1 MTDRGRPCT
10 ICRHPRRSEIDLALV
25 GDKSGFQAIADRF
38 GVSYHALQR
47 HKNGNHV
54 HRALDTEQ
62 TLEVLQNL
70 STELTA
76 AIVEARQSQDQRIK
90 RGAIR
95 HAQEVAAE
103 VLRCTTL

>member
-1 MTDRGRPCT
+1 MTSLGRPCT
-10 ICRHPRRSEIDLALV
+10 ICRHPKLSEIDLSLV
-25 GDKSGFQAIADRF
+25 GKKSSLREIATHFNVSRHALARHKSG
-38 GVSYHALQR
+38 
-47 HKNGNHV
+47 NHI
-54 HRALDTEQ
+54 HRVLDTEQ
-62 TLEVLQNL
+62 TLEVLQKL

-76 AIVEARQSQDQRIK
+76 AIAEAQQGQDLRIK